1 MIVVEGKKARE
12 IDAAGLRALIA
23 SYVAVSIDLGTGD
36 GRFAYRYA
44 ASHPDRFVIGI
55 DPVAE
60 AMAEM
65 SGRARRKQ
73 ERGGVTNV
81 RYAVA
86 SIERIPPELDHIA
99 NEIFV
104 NLPWGSLMR
113 GIILAD
119 DRVIEAI
126 ARLANPGAIVRIIL
140 NTRIFDDPI
149 PLEARDLPDVT
160 PGHLRLTLT
169 PKFAYHR
176 IAIDVMQALSSVE
189 PHTVVVNVRNN
200 GAIEDLP
207 DHDIVEV
214 PCSID
219 RNGAVPHKTGR
230 LPEPVRGL
238 VESVKAYE
246 HTAIRAAVEGSAT
259 LAKLAMLEYPVV
271 GDWEL
276 AGRLLESLARADP
289 EFLGHLK

>member
-1 MIVVEGKKARE
+1 MIVVEGKKTRE

-23 SYVAVSIDLGTGD
+23 SYVGVSIDLGTGD

-65 SGRARRKQ
+65 SGRACRKQ
-73 ERGGVTNV
+73 ERGGLANV

-86 SIERIPPELDHIA
+86 SIERIPRELDYIA

-140 NTRIFDDPI
+140 NSRIFDDPI
-149 PLEARDLPDVT
+149 PNEARDLPELT
-160 PGHLRLTLT
+160 PDYVRLTLA
-169 PKFAYHR
+169 PAFARAHVKIDEVRYLSPEEVGALETTWAKRLSHR
-176 IAIDVMQALSSVE
+176 RPPPSVLIDAHMRNEGIDV
-189 PHTVVVNVRNN
+189 PR
-200 GAIEDLP
+200 
-207 DHDIVEV
+207 
-214 PCSID
+214 
-219 RNGAVPHKTGR
+219 
-230 LPEPVRGL
+230 
-238 VESVKAYE
+238 E
-246 HTAIRAAVEGSAT
+246 HER
-259 LAKLAMLEYPVV
+259 
-271 GDWEL
+271 
-276 AGRLLESLARADP
+276 
-289 EFLGHLK
+289 